1 MKIEAGKRYVR
12 RDGEIS
18 GVIEECGMDDYQMFD
33 PELATYYT
41 KRGMFW
47 VDGELH
53 SLDLISEYTPT
64 PSTSDPQEHGEWAR
78 IAQDAP
84 DGQSGANTPAHAPQ
98 AATSNG
104 GWQEEAIASL
114 STILAVVAS
123 GITIADGSPFLD
135 RIRDIIRRSG
145 IQSDPIT
152 PPNPT
157 DQAKAILGMRAT
169 LESVCEE
176 LAQRE
181 IKNDSTVKILNEC
194 NAAIRAFDGSCLKF

>member
-18 GVIEECGMDDYQMFD
+18 GVISAQRNIAYPFLDTEANASYSASGSYSIRVRH
-33 PELATYYT
+33 P
-41 KRGMFW
+41 W
-47 VDGELH
+47 
-53 SLDLISEYTPT
+53 DLIREYTPT
-64 PSTSDPQEHGEWAR
+64 PSTPDPQEHGEVAR

-84 DGQSGANTPAHAPQ
+84 DGQSGVNTPTHAPQ
-98 AATSNG
+98 TATSNR
-104 GWQEEAIASL
+104 GWQQEAIESL

-152 PPNPT
+152 PPNLS
-157 DQAKAILGMRAT
+157 D
-169 LESVCEE
+169 
-176 LAQRE
+176 
-181 IKNDSTVKILNEC
+181 
-194 NAAIRAFDGSCLKF
+194 